1 MSQMNGTIL
10 KTLTFVLLCISH
22 HTYGQSNQL
31 ETNVSSEKEAFYSFE
46 FVLLQDGNS
55 TGYINSVIE
64 TNDGMLWMAGDNGL
78 FLHDGK
84 ELHIYNNTSERT
96 FLDIDNI
103 VNIHKLNDD
112 YFILVGHDKIHW
124 FNLHTRKID
133 HTVKYPIHVIPAV
146 ENTAQIAD
154 VAITK
159 DETIW
164 LLSPHKQDS
173 MYLAKID
180 REGVASYVD
189 KISSLYFTKLIS
201 DGNSVIVGRNH
212 GINIYNSKSENVI
225 KYDIRPKNKV
235 FVPYSIIKD
244 DSNTIWLKG
253 DCEFEK
259 SYLKSRNTWVENDC
273 SIYLL
278 REGQD
283 KFKTYDEVNDSELES
298 TFYLKKDGND
308 FWIGGDHLQLKR
320 YNTKSKTSTDYTSQ
334 LLTSFQQLKRSPFFS
349 QIINYFR
356 DSGGSLWISTSAGL
370 IKGTINPQS
379 LFQIHLRSDADFCQ
393 SICVMHGIT
402 EDDNGDIYV
411 AYNND
416 VAKINPRNK
425 EIEYIDNLPE
435 ASDIAT
441 SYSVIYNNNKL
452 YWNDLVY
459 DLAKRTSTYL
469 SDSPGTDEIA
479 NYLDDQNLLWI
490 ETKINDSLQVIQ
502 HNIQTKESNTLKIG
516 GDFHQALHVNQFL
529 KSTRNTTWIATLN
542 GGIYE
547 VNTEG
552 NIVNHFDTTA
562 HSTIQLNDPY
572 VAYMYEDDQGYLW
585 IGNKKGL
592 SKLDL
597 KEHTIQHYQDQY
609 KLYRGAVVNREV
621 YSILPAGEEH
631 FLLGTNKGLSKF
643 SIKTGEYKIL
653 NGLATLQDE
662 EFNRLSAYQ
671 SDDGKYYFGS
681 VNGLFSFYLEDIDP
695 YFSAGTHHDIS
706 ISNISVFNQSSK
718 QTRTINRKQDDGI
731 VRLKHDDQNLEIN
744 YVLPDNIMGPEI
756 LYSYRMTG
764 LSDKW
769 SLPSNQN
776 TIRFDFLPAG
786 EYNLEVRAGYEI
798 NKLDYSTLTQKIIID
813 QAWYKTWWFLAL
825 SILAGVA
832 LIYALISNHYKQQAE
847 KQSALSALRTKI
859 SSDLHDDVGSTLSG
873 LSMQAQ
879 VLGHHAEGE
888 QKDQLQQISD
898 MSIQAMD
905 TMRDTV
911 WAIDSRQDKYANLI
925 DRMRDFAEKSL
936 HKSNIEFTFSSTGIN
951 LEETILP
958 NIRQQLYLI
967 FKEAITNGIKHSK
980 ANHINAQ
987 LKKNNSM
994 LQLSISDNGIGSNNI
1009 NKSGLGL
1016 KNIKMRTEK
1025 IGGQLNISHKN
1036 GFQVDVSVPV

>member
-1 MSQMNGTIL
+1 MSIVGSRVS
-10 KTLTFVLLCISH
+10 TLFFLCLSLF
-22 HTYGQSNQL
+22 TQAQPSEY
-31 ETNVSSEKEAFYSFE
+31 VSSLSDSKASSYTFD

-64 TNDGMLWMAGDNGL
+64 TADGMLWMAGDNGL
-78 FLHDGK
+78 FLNDGK
-84 ELHIYNNTSERT
+84 ELHIYNNTSDRT

-103 VNIHKLNDD
+103 TNIHKLNDD
-112 YFILVGHDKIHW
+112 YFILVGHDQIHW
-124 FNLHTRKID
+124 FNVHTRKID
-133 HTVKYPIHVIPAV
+133 NSVSYPIHVIPAV
-146 ENTAQIAD
+146 ENIVQIAD
-154 VAITK
+154 VTITE

-189 KISSLYFTKLIS
+189 KIGSLYFTKLIS

-212 GINIYNSKSENVI
+212 GINIYDSISDNIV
-225 KYDIRPKNKV
+225 KYDIKPNNKV
-235 FVPYSIIKD
+235 FVPYSILKD
-244 DSNTIWLKG
+244 DKNTIWLKG
-253 DCEFEK
+253 DCEFEN
-259 SYLKSRNTWVENDC
+259 SYLKESNNWIENDC

-278 REGQD
+278 KDGQNEFKKYNQINDRELG
-283 KFKTYDEVNDSELES
+283 E
-298 TFYLKKDGND
+298 TFFLKKDGAD

-320 YNTKSKTSTDYTSQ
+320 FNTKSKTSTDYTPQ
-334 LLTSFQQLKRSPFFS
+334 LLSSFKDLKRSPFFS
-349 QIINYFR
+349 QIINYYK

-416 VAKINPRNK
+416 VAKINSRSK
-425 EIEYIDNLPE
+425 EIEYINKLPE
-435 ASDIAT
+435 SSDIAT
-441 SYSVIYNNNKL
+441 SYSVIYNDNKL

-469 SDSPGTDEIA
+469 SDNPGTDEIA

-529 KSTRNTTWIATLN
+529 ESKRNTTWIATLN

-552 NIVNHFDTTA
+552 IIVNHFDTTA

-572 VAYMYEDDQGYLW
+572 VAYMYEDDQGHLW

-597 KEHTIQHYQDQY
+597 KQNTIQHYKDQY

-662 EFNRLSAYQ
+662 EYNRLSAYQ
-671 SDDGKYYFGS
+671 SADGKYYFGS

-695 YFSAGTHHDIS
+695 YFSSGTLHDIS

-718 QTRTINRKQDDGI
+718 QTRTINRKQDDDI
-731 VRLKHDDQNLEIN
+731 VQLKHDDQNLEIN

-786 EYNLEVRAGYEI
+786 EYNLEVKAGYEV
-798 NKLDYSTLTQKIIID
+798 NKLDYSTLTQKIVIA
-813 QAWYKTWWFLAL
+813 QAWYKTWWFLSL
-825 SILAGVA
+825 CILAGAA
-832 LIYALISNHYKQQAE
+832 LIYALVSNHYKQQAE

-879 VLGHHAEGE
+879 VLGHQAEGE
-888 QKDQLQQISD
+888 QKDQLQQISN
-898 MSIQAMD
+898 MSIHAMD

-951 LEETILP
+951 LDETMLP

-967 FKEAITNGIKHSK
+967 FKEAIANGIKHSK
-980 ANHINAQ
+980 ADHIIAQ
-987 LKKNNSM
+987 LEKNNNK
-994 LQLSISDNGIGSNNI
+994 LQLTISDNGIGSTNI

-1016 KNIKMRTEK
+1016 KNIKMRTKK
-1025 IGGQLNISHKN
+1025 IGGQLKISHMN
-1036 GFQVDVSVPV
+1036 GFQVEVSVPV